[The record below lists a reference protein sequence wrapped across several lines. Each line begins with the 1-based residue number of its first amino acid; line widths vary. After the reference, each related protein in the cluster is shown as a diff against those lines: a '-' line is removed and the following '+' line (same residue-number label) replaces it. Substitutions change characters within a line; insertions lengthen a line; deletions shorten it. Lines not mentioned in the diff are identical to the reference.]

1 MPVNE
6 SAKALLKHLSQ
17 LADRSAVGGGELHP
31 DLRAA
36 INYAASILAVA
47 EGFELNIDDAA
58 MIAGEGA
65 SGLQKFLQKYGVGG
79 EASKK

>member
-6 SAKALLKHLSQ
+6 SAKALLKHLSK
-17 LADRSAVGGGELHP
+17 LADRGGELHL

-36 INYAASILAVA
+36 INYAASILAAA

-58 MIAGEGA
+58 MIAEEG
-65 SGLQKFLQKYGVGG
+65 SLGLQKFF
-79 EASKK
+79 

>member
-17 LADRSAVGGGELHP
+17 LADRSNAGGGELHP

-36 INYAASILAVA
+36 INYAASILAA
-47 EGFELNIDDAA
+47 SEGFELNIDDAA
-58 MIAGEGA
+58 MIAEEGPL
-65 SGLQKFLQKYGVGG
+65 GLQKFLLKYGVK
-79 EASKK
+79 E

>member
-17 LADRSAVGGGELHP
+17 LADRSNASDGELHP

-36 INYAASILAVA
+36 INYAASILAAA
-47 EGFELNIDDAA
+47 ESFDLNIDDAA
-58 MIAGEGA
+58 MIAEGGPL
-65 SGLQKFLQKYGVGG
+65 GLQKFLLKNGVK
-79 EASKK
+79 E

>member
-17 LADRSAVGGGELHP
+17 LAERSPAGGGELHP

-36 INYAASILAVA
+36 INYAASIWAAA
-47 EGFELNIDDAA
+47 EGYEFIIDDAA
-58 MIAGEGA
+58 MIAEEGPL
-65 SGLQKFLQKYGVGG
+65 GLQKFFQKYGVKA
-79 EASKK
+79 EALS

>member
-17 LADRSAVGGGELHP
+17 LADRSNAGGGELHP

-36 INYAASILAVA
+36 INYAASILAA
-47 EGFELNIDDAA
+47 TEGFELNIDEAA
-58 MIAGEGA
+58 MIAEEGPL
-65 SGLQKFLQKYGVGG
+65 GLQKFFRKYGVSG
-79 EASKK
+79 ETSKK